1 MVNLFSTVIGF
12 SCFFKSREDN
22 TIKIDNVG
30 FRLHYGFTAGF
41 LFLCTALLGLT
52 DMFGKNIQCRDQGG
66 YYDMS
71 DTQIITFGE
80 ESGKEDDNRGRRKRR
95 EDLERQIILAEP
107 QLIFQVC
114 KSFL

>member
-66 YYDMS
+66 YYVMS
-71 DTQIITFGE
+71 DTNEIIQNIGLSPNVKKSIADKIVLSVTFF
-80 ESGKEDDNRGRRKRR
+80 RKRPIAS
-95 EDLERQIILAEP
+95 EL
-107 QLIFQVC
+107 LI
-114 KSFL
+114 KI